1 MRLSIREKLNQ
12 LQDYSGF
19 GCVFLAVCLVIWQAW
34 GLRAS
39 GPPVGDD
46 MVAHLIRAEY
56 AINHFLAEG
65 RPDGWQTS
73 FALGYQQHLFI
84 GPLLTWFVAILYAA
98 SFGTLEIVTAYK
110 IVIVFLMAALPVSSY
125 YLARSFKLD
134 QKASGIAA
142 LLTLTVNS
150 PYGGIGIQG
159 LFGVGLTAN
168 LIGAIAFC
176 FALGTLLRLVDNPS
190 TSRVVLAGVGI
201 ALLTISHGISMI
213 LLCVLMSVLLVL
225 IVLESRIHAF
235 SGYGGNVNFDSCIK
249 EMEGFVPYFLSAGL
263 LAFALSSWILIP
275 LMAHLDLRGMITGW
289 GHTPLV
295 QRAGDIWAGRI
306 LFAPGTA
313 PWVLAGICFCLVRSF
328 RGQKLA
334 LPLALGPILF
344 LLLGEV
350 FFLVSPGNVV
360 SQQIP
365 NRGLGYAGLI
375 GMYCLAL
382 LIASATRKL
391 GGWGNIIVFSAVLYF
406 TIAPLAEWR
415 KNIRTVSPTPAAF
428 AAADELKRVVPPEA
442 RYVMQRDFPQ
452 EISQLGM
459 SHPDFWMAW
468 QAGKNTLN
476 VFNVESSITPVP
488 AYYCDT
494 MITEMPE
501 KAADKLARYGV
512 THVLLI
518 NAQKA
523 TGMLLSPRFR
533 KVWES
538 PPMAILAVVP
548 ANEQPEPTSLLTCN
562 VPVQA
567 TRTNADPEHIM
578 LRTSALSDGVATV
591 AVAWSPKWS
600 AKIDSVPLSLT
611 KDQEGLLS
619 FPLPKGSHTV
629 TLDFCKD
636 VWDYTGITISMLS
649 ITTLLLLLGWK
660 AINIRRK
667 DANSLLK

>member
-1 MRLSIREKLNQ
+1 MLLKIREKLIQ
-12 LQDYSGF
+12 LQVHSGF
-19 GCVFLAVCLVIWQAW
+19 FCVALAVGLVIWQAW
-34 GLRAS
+34 GLKAS

-56 AINHFLAEG
+56 AINNFLAAG

-84 GPLLTWFVAILYAA
+84 GPLLTWFVAIIYAA
-98 SFGTLEIVTAYK
+98 SFGTLKIVTAYK
-110 IVIVFLMAALPVSSY
+110 IVIVLLMAALPVSSF

-134 QKASGIAA
+134 RKTAGLAS
-142 LLTLTVNS
+142 LLSLTVNS

-176 FALGTLLRLVDNPS
+176 FALGTLLRLADYPS
-190 TSRVVLAGVGI
+190 KPRALLAGVGI
-201 ALLTISHGISMI
+201 ALLTVSHGISMI

-225 IVLESRIHAF
+225 IVLESRMHALR
-235 SGYGGNVNFDSCIK
+235 GYDGIADFDSCIK
-249 EMEGFVPYFLSAGL
+249 EMERFVPYIVSACL
-263 LAFALSSWILIP
+263 LAFALSAWILIP
-275 LMAHLDLRGMITGW
+275 LMVHLDLRGMITGW

-295 QRAGDIWAGRI
+295 QRAGDIWHGRI

-313 PWVLAGICFCLVRSF
+313 PWILIGICYCLVRSF

-344 LLLGEV
+344 LLLGEL

-382 LIASATRKL
+382 FIADATRRL
-391 GGWGNIIVFSAVLYF
+391 GIWGNIIVFSAVLYF
-406 TIAPLAEWR
+406 TVAPLLEWR
-415 KNIRTVSPTPAAF
+415 KNIRTVNPTPVAL
-428 AAADELKRVVPPEA
+428 AAAHELNRRVPPSA

-452 EISQLGM
+452 EISQFGM

-468 QAGKNTLN
+468 QSGKNTLN
-476 VFNVESSITPVP
+476 VFNVESSVTPVP

-494 MITEMPE
+494 MITESPE
-501 KAADKLARYGV
+501 IAADKLAGYGV

-518 NAQKA
+518 NTQKA
-523 TGMLLSPRFR
+523 PGMLVSPRFL
-533 KVWES
+533 KVWDS
-538 PPMAILAVVP
+538 PPMAILSVSPVAG
-548 ANEQPEPTSLLTCN
+548 QPEPSSLLTCS

-567 TRTNADPEHIM
+567 ARTNSDPEHIM
-578 LRTSALSDGVATV
+578 LRTNSLSDGVATV

-600 AKIDSVPLSLT
+600 AKLDSVPLSLT

-619 FPLPKGSHTV
+619 FPLSKGSHTV

-636 VWDYTGITISMLS
+636 VWDYTGITISILT
-649 ITTLLLLLGWK
+649 ITTLMLLAGWK
-660 AINIRRK
+660 IVRIRRN
-667 DANSLLK
+667 ASNSLLK